1 MLRAVMVATTSAW
14 AMVAAFEEGREMMA
28 AVVALMTIM

>member
-1 MLRAVMVATTSAW
+1 
-14 AMVAAFEEGREMMA
+14 MVAAFEEGREMMA